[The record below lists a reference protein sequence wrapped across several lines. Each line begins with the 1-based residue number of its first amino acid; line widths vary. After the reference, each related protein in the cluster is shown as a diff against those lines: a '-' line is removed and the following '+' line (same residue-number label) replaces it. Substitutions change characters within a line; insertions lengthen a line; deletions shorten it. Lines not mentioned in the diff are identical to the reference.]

1 MDWGVHLV
9 IVFYSL
15 DCDMESI
22 HILIHSVSFSQSY

>member
-22 HILIHSVSFSQSY
+22 LIHSVSFSQSY